1 MLLYN
6 SVTRKKNDK
15 TFGVSDSLQ
24 GPEVDENQEKFMKKS
39 SMNLKRAKV
48 NCQRKS
54 QGQFGKNR
62 GFCKRRGESKTKVA
76 SFLFQSSSCH
86 RYTWPL
92 QKEFSRPR
100 LLLC

>member
-39 SMNLKRAKV
+39 SMNLK
-48 NCQRKS
+48 
-54 QGQFGKNR
+54 
-62 GFCKRRGESKTKVA
+62 E
-76 SFLFQSSSCH
+76 
-86 RYTWPL
+86 
-92 QKEFSRPR
+92 QK
-100 LLLC
+100 